1 MQCCR
6 LKTVRVLAQAGNQVP
21 QSSIILGGN
30 DAQETQTAFSNDV
43 LFSRR
48 NAVAHPQRLWRGFIL
63 VVVFFTPSAGTP
75 VKGGTWT
82 DDLYEE
88 PSSLIPNGSSETFS
102 DLVDTTIYAPL
113 FLGNVKGNITPG
125 IVTELPYDRQ
135 RWYQPDL
142 KTWTFHLQARPQ
154 VV

>member
-6 LKTVRVLAQAGNQVP
+6 LKTVRVLAHAGNQVP

-43 LFSRR
+43 LFPRR
-48 NAVAHPQRLWRGFIL
+48 NAVAHPERLWRGFIL
-63 VVVFFTPSAGTP
+63 VSSSSTPSAGTP

-88 PSSLIPNGSSETFS
+88 PDSLITNASSETYS
-102 DLVDTTIYAPL
+102 DIVDTSIYAPL
-113 FLGNVKGNITPG
+113 FLGNVKGQITPG
-125 IVTELPYDRQ
+125 VDHRTAHAPTVASAAIS
-135 RWYQPDL
+135 
-142 KTWTFHLQARPQ
+142 RPGRSTCSQ
-154 VV
+154 G